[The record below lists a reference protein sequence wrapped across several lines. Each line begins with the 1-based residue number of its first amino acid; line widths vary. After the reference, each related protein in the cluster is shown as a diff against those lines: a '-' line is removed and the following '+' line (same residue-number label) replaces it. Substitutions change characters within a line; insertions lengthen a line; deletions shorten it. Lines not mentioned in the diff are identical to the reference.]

1 VRRQTALLLAAMISA
16 ISLCL
21 AMPALARPRPGVDL
35 GIHITAPPSLAVVPG
50 LPVYYAPTLPYNYFF
65 DGTTYYVFLRN
76 HWYAAPTYNGPWGMI
91 SVSRVPAPILA
102 VPVQYYKVPPP
113 APPAPA
119 VPLGINLPA
128 PPALAVVPGF
138 PVYYAP
144 TLPYNYFMYA
154 NVYYVFL
161 NNQWYY
167 APTYN
172 GPWVRIAVAQVP
184 PPILA
189 VPVEY
194 YRAPP
199 AHWTRPGP
207 PPWAEGGRGYG
218 HWHEREER
226 HR

>member
-1 VRRQTALLLAAMISA
+1 
-16 ISLCL
+16 
-21 AMPALARPRPGVDL
+21 
-35 GIHITAPPSLAVVPG
+35 VVPG

-65 DGTTYYVFLRN
+65 DGTTYYIFLRN

-91 SVSRVPAPILA
+91 PVTRVPAPILA
-102 VPVQYYKVPPP
+102 IPLQYYKVPPT
-113 APPAPA
+113 APPGPA
-119 VPLGINLPA
+119 VTVGINLAA

-144 TLPYNYFMYA
+144 TLPYNYFMYG
-154 NVYYVFL
+154 NVYYLFL

-172 GPWVRIAVAQVP
+172 GPWVRIAVAQIP

-194 YRAPP
+194 YRVPP
-199 AHWTRPGP
+199 EHWRRPGP
-207 PPWAEGGRGYG
+207 PPWAEEGRGNG
-218 HWHEREER
+218 RWHEREER